1 MTEQL
6 LLKLLLQQISQK
18 DQQNLI
24 QLPAMF
30 KAPQRTNNNTNN
42 NNNNNINLIKDD
54 YSSSSTIYNKNIV
67 SETAS
72 LMMSPVDSSYSS
84 KFNSI
89 KNKLTHKS
97 KNNFE
102 FEVDDDNN
110 NYEENNNNMQTFRRC
125 YQSNKQH
132 QQQTHYANQQQ
143 LLLKK
148 PQIRS
153 KKYTN

>member
-6 LLKLLLQQISQK
+6 LLKLLLQQISQT
-18 DQQNLI
+18 DQTLNLN
-24 QLPAMF
+24 LPSF
-30 KAPQRTNNNTNN
+30 TTNTQKRSN
-42 NNNNNINLIKDD
+42 IKDD

-67 SETAS
+67 SEAAS

-102 FEVDDDNN
+102 FEVDDDFDDISTTN
-110 NYEENNNNMQTFRRC
+110 QFRR
-125 YQSNKQH
+125 YQPNSNAKTSQYV
-132 QQQTHYANQQQ
+132 TQQQ
-143 LLLKK
+143 LMLKK
-148 PQIRS
+148 PQSRS